1 MDMILFCLTIGGLTL
16 LAVALA
22 VYVMEKISEAWD

>member
-1 MDMILFCLTIGGLTL
+1 MRPRLALIFAFALTL

-22 VYVMEKISEAWD
+22 AHFAFSLT